1 MTLENSS
8 LDPNPCAEQPFPSAT
23 ESRAEQSEAEKAEEA
38 RKIRRLQTMMNMVIS
53 VISQDESLTVEEASE
68 LIGSSRRA
76 ALNMFPGKELAYN
89 LIYRPRL
96 QRLMIERFRLQ

>member
-1 MTLENSS
+1 MAAESTSF
-8 LDPNPCAEQPFPSAT
+8 DPNTSKNPQAVPAREIAPQ
-23 ESRAEQSEAEKAEEA
+23 QSEAEKQEEA

-53 VISQDESLTVEEASE
+53 VISQDENLTVDEAAE
-68 LIGSSRRA
+68 LIGSSQRA
-76 ALNMFPGKELAYN
+76 ALNMFPGKELAYD